1 MTPYCPQHTKLILG
15 LEVKDSTIPNAGKG
29 LFAVRG
35 FRKNDKI
42 TEYTGIVLT
51 KSQIDQLYGKLDQ
64 DLSPYAVQISEDLF
78 MDSSCAR
85 SIAAFANDSKSHNNA
100 KLSTNRLTNRV
111 FLRAIKN
118 INPQDE
124 IFTSYGENYFQN
136 NDLPKPVFSTSSRK
150 LNKSQPETVIPQP
163 IYSATRASSQVT
175 SEKKSQ
181 HSWDSSYLEVKE
193 SSIPGAGQGLFAK
206 KTIHKNDIIVCID
219 HPLELEEGEEDA
231 EDAGFPHDSVI
242 YFKPTPRSRQIS
254 VFDQNWTNPNHVP
267 LWYRMNH
274 GQKEANAELIPTMT
288 QYGPSVCWKAK
299 RKIEKNEEILFNYTK
314 GSTVRF

>member
-1 MTPYCPQHTKLILG
+1 MIPMCPQHTKLILG

-29 LFAVRG
+29 LFAVKT
-35 FRKNDKI
+35 FRKHDKI

-51 KSQIDQLYGKLDQ
+51 KSQIDALYGKLDQ
-64 DLSPYAVQISEDLF
+64 DLSPYAVQISDDLY

-100 KLSTNRLTNRV
+100 KLSTNRLTNKV

-118 INPQDE
+118 INPHDE

-136 NDLPKPVFSTSSRK
+136 NDLPKPVFNTFSRK
-150 LNKSQPETVIPQP
+150 LNKSQPETIIPPP
-163 IYSATRASSQVT
+163 IHINQVRLET
-175 SEKKSQ
+175 KLQ
-181 HSWDSSYLEVKE
+181 HSWDSSHLEVKE
-193 SSIPGAGQGLFAK
+193 SSIVGAGQGLFAK
-206 KTIHKNDIIVCID
+206 KTIYKNDIIVCID

-242 YFKPTPRSRQIS
+242 YFKPTPKSKQIS
-254 VFDQNWTNPNHVP
+254 VFDKTWTNPKKKAI
-267 LWYRMNH
+267 WYHMNH

-288 QYGPSVCWKAK
+288 QDGPSVCWKAK
-299 RKIEKNEEILFNYTK
+299 RKIEKHEEILFNYDV
-314 GSTVRF
+314 GHTVKF